1 MRILGVP
8 AQLWS
13 LGRKFEDL
21 LSLQENTR
29 KALEV
34 LETRLG
40 VLENRVTHMEADRD
54 RLVTE
59 ARSAASAASTTVAG
73 SVIAEVVTR
82 LTRLEMRTDE
92 LARQLPPAQTA

>member
-29 KALEV
+29 KALEG
-34 LETRLG
+34 LQTRLSE
-40 VLENRVTHMEADRD
+40 LEIRVTRMEADRD
-54 RLVTE
+54 RVVTE
-59 ARSAASAASTTVAG
+59 ARSAAGAAATTVAG
-73 SVIAEVVTR
+73 SVIAEMVTR
-82 LTRLEMRTDE
+82 LTRLELHTEE
-92 LARQLPPAQTA
+92 LARQLPPPRTA

>member
-1 MRILGVP
+1 M
-8 AQLWS
+8 QLWS
-13 LGRKFEDL
+13 LGRKIEDL

-29 KALEV
+29 KALEMV
-34 LETRLG
+34 ETRLG
-40 VLENRVTHMEADRD
+40 ELENRLTHMEADRG
-54 RLVTE
+54 RLAAE
-59 ARSAASAASTTVAG
+59 ARSAASAAATAVAG